1 VTERA
6 FGLTRR
12 GWTVAGAAVG
22 LLAGGR
28 VLGADELS
36 VLGLAALGILAGA
49 AAWVALTRTAIT
61 VTRRIEPP
69 RLHVGD
75 AARVD
80 LAVAATRPTA
90 LVDLTEPIDLDRLRA
105 RFLLAP
111 LHAGTVAAPAYR
123 LPTDHRG
130 PLTLGPTTTT
140 RLDPLG
146 LARRRREVAPAE
158 TVLVR
163 PRVLPIAAPGLGAGR
178 RLASDD
184 TDAPGGP
191 GADAGGEFLAV
202 RPYEVGDDPR
212 RVHWRSSARTGDLMV
227 RQFVAPRRGHT
238 VVILDTRSVLPAPGD
253 DGPAVDE
260 RADTPA
266 DDRRATSPAF
276 ERAVEA
282 TASIVSAL
290 LRARRPVEC
299 VTSSGAVIART
310 GGDPQRALDRLAT
323 VMMDE
328 PDLLDAVAHARRH
341 QPPELVVLVTA
352 RMDERVHAARRLLA
366 RRAPALLVVT
376 GGAAPDARAGGPVVD
391 ARATAFPDAWRAAHP
406 SHRSRAAARSSL
418 LHPSWNSAAPSRRP
432 SPSPR

>member
-36 VLGLAALGILAGA
+36 VLALAALGILVGA

-61 VTRRIEPP
+61 VTRRVEPP

-80 LAVAATRPTA
+80 LDVAATRPTA
-90 LVDLTEPIDLDRLRA
+90 LVDITEPIDGDRLRA

-111 LHAGTVAAPAYR
+111 LRAGTSAAPAYR
-123 LPTDHRG
+123 LPTEHRG
-130 PLTLGPTTTT
+130 PLVVGPTTTT

-146 LARRRREVAPAE
+146 LARRRREVAHAE

-178 RLASDD
+178 RLAVDD
-184 TDAPGGP
+184 TDAPGAP
-191 GADAGGEFLAV
+191 SADAGGEFLAV

-238 VVILDTRSVLPAPGD
+238 VVVLDTRSVVPAGGDGDPG
-253 DGPAVDE
+253 AV
-260 RADTPA
+260 
-266 DDRRATSPAF
+266 RATSPEF

-299 VTSSGAVIART
+299 ITSSGAVIARV

-328 PDLLDAVAHARRH
+328 PDLLDAVAQARRH

-352 RMDERVHAARRLLA
+352 RMDARVHAARRLLA

-376 GGAAPDARAGGPVVD
+376 GGETPDARTGGAVVD
-391 ARATAFPDAWRAAHP
+391 ARTAAFPDAWRAAHP
-406 SHRSRAAARSSL
+406 SHRSRATARSSL
-418 LHPSWNSAAPSRRP
+418 RTPPWNSAAPSRRP

>member
-1 VTERA
+1 MTNRS

-22 LLAGGR
+22 LLLGGR

-36 VLGLAALGILAGA
+36 VLGLAVFGILAGA
-49 AAWVALTRTAIT
+49 TAWVALTRTAIT
-61 VTRRIEPP
+61 VTRRLEPP

-75 AARVD
+75 AGRVD
-80 LAVAATRPTA
+80 LAVEASRPTP
-90 LVDLTEPIDLDRLRA
+90 LVDLTEPIDRDRLRA

-111 LHAGTVAAPAYR
+111 LRPGTRAGPAYR
-123 LPTDHRG
+123 VPTDRRG
-130 PLTLGPTTTT
+130 PLTLGPTTTVRT
-140 RLDPLG
+140 DPLG
-146 LARRRREVAPAE
+146 LARRRRAVAPAE

-178 RLASDD
+178 RLAADD
-184 TDAPGGP
+184 TDAPRAP
-191 GADAGGEFLAV
+191 SADAGGEFLAV

-212 RVHWRSSARTGDLMV
+212 RVHWRSSARTGELMV

-238 VVILDTRSVLPAPGD
+238 VVVLDTRAIAPAPAGAD
-253 DGPAVDE
+253 DGI
-260 RADTPA
+260 A
-266 DDRRATSPAF
+266 DDDRTATSPAF

-299 VTSSGAVIART
+299 ITTSGAVIART
-310 GGDPQRALDRLAT
+310 GGDPQRTLDRLAT

-328 PDLLDAVAHARRH
+328 PDLLDAVARARRH

-366 RRAPALLVVT
+366 RRSPALLVVT
-376 GGAAPDARAGGPVVD
+376 GGAEPDARTGGPVVD
-391 ARATAFPDAWRAAHP
+391 ARTVAFADAWRAAHP
-406 SHRSRAAARSSL
+406 THRSRAAARSSL
-418 LHPSWNSAAPSRRP
+418 RNPPWNSAAPSRRP